1 MEMEDKILDIL
12 ETKVKPQL
20 SEHDGDIEFLGF
32 RDGIVEVRLLGQCSG
47 CPSAKF
53 TVENVVETALKEEL
67 PEIKGVELAACI
79 SQETIDFALRILK
92 KEI

>member
-1 MEMEDKILDIL
+1 MEDKIKEIL

-20 SEHDGDIEFLGF
+20 SEHEGDIEFLGF
-32 RDGIVEVRLLGQCSG
+32 EDGIVEVRLLGQCSG

-53 TVENVVETALKEEL
+53 TVENVVETALLEEL
-67 PEIKGVELAACI
+67 PQVKGVELAACI
-79 SQETIDFALRILK
+79 SQDTLDFALKILR

>member
-1 MEMEDKILDIL
+1 MEEKIREVL

-20 SEHDGDIEFLGF
+20 SEHDGGIEFIGYK
-32 RDGIVEVRLLGQCSG
+32 DGIVEVRLLGQCSG

-53 TVENVVETALKEEL
+53 TVENTVEAVLKEEI
-67 PEIKGVELAACI
+67 PGIRGVELSACI
-79 SQETIDFALRILK
+79 SRETLDFAKRILN

>member
-1 MEMEDKILDIL
+1 MEEKIREVL

-20 SEHDGDIEFLGF
+20 SEHDGGIELLGY
-32 RDGIVEVRLLGQCSG
+32 RDGIVEVKLLGQCSG

-53 TVENVVETALKEEL
+53 TVENTVEAVLMQEI
-67 PEIKGVELAACI
+67 PEIKGVELVACI
-79 SQETIDFALRILK
+79 SRETLDFAKKILN

>member
-1 MEMEDKILDIL
+1 MEDKIIEIL

-32 RDGIVEVRLLGQCSG
+32 KGGIVEVRLLGQCSG

-53 TVENVVETALKEEL
+53 TVENIVEAALKEEL
-67 PEIKGVELAACI
+67 PEVKGVELAACI
-79 SQETIDFALRILK
+79 SQDTLNFAMKILRKQI
-92 KEI
+92 